1 MARPEQFA
9 RRLFLHADRLGVNAS
24 KLVRQV
30 GLVAD
35 QALVLATP
43 VDKGIARSNWQ
54 VSVTRPIRK
63 VIPAYA
69 PGDKLGL
76 GERRNAAK
84 ALTQGAAAI
93 AKYKSENQ
101 KIYITNNVHYI
112 TLLNG
117 GSSRQAPAAFVQ
129 IAVNQAVDAVR
140 RSHLLRKSGP

>member
-1 MARPEQFA
+1 MASPKQFT
-9 RRLFLHADRLGVNAS
+9 RRIFLTADRIPGNAS

-30 GLVAD
+30 ALVAD

-54 VSVTRPIRK
+54 VSVNRPIRK

-69 PGDKLGL
+69 PGNKLGL

-84 ALTQGAAAI
+84 ALAQGSAAI
-93 AKYKSENQ
+93 AKYKGPG

-117 GSSRQAPAAFVQ
+117 GSSRQAPANFVQ
-129 IAVNQAVDAVR
+129 IAVNAAVDAVR